1 MLVFLIYAT
10 DIVTRLFILLLFVH
24 VVLTYFMS
32 PFHPIRQRIDR
43 IIEPL
48 LIPLRRVIP
57 TVGMFDFSP
66 LILILLVQVLGLVLK
81 KVLISLL

>member
-1 MLVFLIYAT
+1 VILILIYAL
-10 DIVTRLFILLLFVH
+10 DILTRLFIFLLIVH

-32 PFHPIRQRIDR
+32 PFHPIRQRIDS

-48 LIPLRRVIP
+48 LAPIRRAIP

-66 LILILLVQVLGLVLK
+66 LILILLVQVLGLVLRNI
-81 KVLISLL
+81 LYSLL

>member
-1 MLVFLIYAT
+1 MILILIYAV
-10 DIVTRLFILLLFVH
+10 DILTRLFIFLLVVH

-32 PFHPIRQRIDR
+32 PFHPIRQRIDS

-48 LIPLRRVIP
+48 LAPIRRVIP

-81 KVLISLL
+81 NILYSLL

>member
-1 MLVFLIYAT
+1 VLVFLIYAT